1 MESTNHLLG
10 MRIKEI
16 RQSRKISQ
24 DKLSEKLDIDPKY
37 LSRIEVG
44 KATPS
49 LDLLVKVA
57 CLLNVELK
65 ELFEFTHLAKS
76 GEKNQIEGLL
86 KGLSEEQRKL
96 IIKLIKA
103 VTN

>member
-1 MESTNHLLG
+1 MESTNRLLG

-16 RQSRKISQ
+16 RQSRKMSQ
-24 DKLSEKLDIDPKY
+24 DKLSEKLGIDPKY

-49 LDLLVKVA
+49 LDLLVKTA
-57 CLLNVELK
+57 SLLNVELK
-65 ELFEFTHLAKS
+65 ELFEFSHFETAE
-76 GEKNQIEGLL
+76 GKNQVEKLL

-96 IIKLIKA
+96 VVKLIKA
-103 VTN
+103 VVN

>member
-1 MESTNHLLG
+1 MEPINRLLG
-10 MRIKEI
+10 LRIKEI
-16 RQSRKISQ
+16 RQNRKISQ

-49 LDLLVKVA
+49 LDLLVKTA
-57 CLLNVELK
+57 CLLNVEVK
-65 ELFEFTHLAKS
+65 ELFEFTHLEKA
-76 GEKNQIEGLL
+76 GEKNQIETIL

-96 IIKLIKA
+96 SIKLIKA
-103 VTN
+103 VMN

>member
-1 MESTNHLLG
+1 MESTIRLLG

-24 DKLSEKLDIDPKY
+24 DRLSEQLGIDPKY

-49 LDLLVKVA
+49 LDLLVKTAV
-57 CLLNVELK
+57 LLNVEMK
-65 ELFEFTHLAKS
+65 EFFEFTHLEKT
-76 GEKNQIEGLL
+76 GEMNQIEMLL
-86 KGLSEEQRKL
+86 KGLSEERRKL

-103 VTN
+103 VVN

>member
-1 MESTNHLLG
+1 MESTIRLLG

-16 RQSRKISQ
+16 RQNRKISQ

-49 LDLLVKVA
+49 LDLLIKTA
-57 CLLNVELK
+57 SLLNVDLK
-65 ELFEFTHLAKS
+65 ELFEFSHLENA
-76 GEKNQIEGLL
+76 GNKNQIELLL
-86 KGLSEEQRKL
+86 KGLTDEKKKL
-96 IIKLIKA
+96 VVKLIKA
-103 VTN
+103 VAN

>member
-1 MESTNHLLG
+1 MESTNRLLG

-49 LDLLVKVA
+49 LDLLIKTA
-57 CLLNVELK
+57 SLLNVELK
-65 ELFEFTHLAKS
+65 ELFEFSHLENV
-76 GEKNQIEGLL
+76 GNKNQIEILL
-86 KGLSEEQRKL
+86 KGLSDEKRKL
-96 IIKLIKA
+96 VIKLIKA
-103 VTN
+103 VVN

>member
-1 MESTNHLLG
+1 

-49 LDLLVKVA
+49 LDLLVKTA
-57 CLLNVELK
+57 KLLNVELK
-65 ELFEFTHLAKS
+65 ELFEFSHLEKT
-76 GEKNQIEGLL
+76 GEKNQIELLL
-86 KGLSEEQRKL
+86 KGLSDEKRKL

-103 VTN
+103 VVN

>member
-1 MESTNHLLG
+1 MEPINRLLG
-10 MRIKEI
+10 LRIKEI

-49 LDLLVKVA
+49 LDLLVHA
-57 CLLNVELK
+57 AFLLTVEVK
-65 ELFEFTHLAKS
+65 ELFEFTHLEKS
-76 GEKNQIEGLL
+76 GDKNQIEAMS

-96 IIKLIKA
+96 VIKLIKA
-103 VTN
+103 VVN

>member
-1 MESTNHLLG
+1 MEPINRLLG
-10 MRIKEI
+10 LRIKEI

-49 LDLLVKVA
+49 LDLLVNA
-57 CLLNVELK
+57 AFLLNVEVK
-65 ELFEFTHLAKS
+65 ELFEFTHLEKV
-76 GEKNQIEGLL
+76 GDKNQIETMS
-86 KGLSEEQRKL
+86 KSLSEEQRKL
-96 IIKLIKA
+96 VIKLIKA
-103 VTN
+103 VVN

>member
-1 MESTNHLLG
+1 MESINRLLG
-10 MRIKEI
+10 LRIKEI
-16 RQSRKISQ
+16 RQNRKISQ
-24 DKLSEKLDIDPKY
+24 EKLSEKLGVDPKY

-57 CLLNVELK
+57 GLLNVEVK
-65 ELFEFTHLAKS
+65 ALFEFSHLENA
-76 GEKNQIEGLL
+76 EKKVQIQDLL
-86 KGLSEEQRKL
+86 NGVTEEQQKL

-103 VTN
+103 VIV

>member
-1 MESTNHLLG
+1 MESINRLLG
-10 MRIKEI
+10 LRIKEI

-24 DKLSEKLDIDPKY
+24 DKLSEQLDIDPKY

-49 LDLLVKVA
+49 LDLLIKTA
-57 CLLNVELK
+57 SLLNVEMK
-65 ELFEFTHLAKS
+65 ELFEFTHLEKPR
-76 GEKNQIEGLL
+76 EKNQIDTLM
-86 KGLSEEQRKL
+86 KGLSEERRKL

-103 VTN
+103 VVN

>member
-1 MESTNHLLG
+1 MDPTNRLLG

-49 LDLLVKVA
+49 LDLLVKTA
-57 CLLNVELK
+57 SLLGVELK
-65 ELFEFTHLAKS
+65 ELFEFTHLEKT
-76 GEKNQIEGLL
+76 GEKNQIEALL

-103 VTN
+103 VKN

>member
-1 MESTNHLLG
+1 MESTIRLLG

-16 RQSRKISQ
+16 RQSRKMSQ
-24 DKLSEKLDIDPKY
+24 DKLSEKLGIDPKY

-49 LDLLVKVA
+49 LDLLMKTA
-57 CLLNVELK
+57 GFLDIDLK
-65 ELFEFTHLAKS
+65 ELFEFTHFEKAA
-76 GEKNQIEGLL
+76 EKNHIEMLL
-86 KGLSEEQRKL
+86 KRLSEEQRKL
-96 IIKLIKA
+96 VIKLIKA

>member
-1 MESTNHLLG
+1 MDPTNRLLG

-49 LDLLVKVA
+49 LDLLVKTA
-57 CLLNVELK
+57 CLLGVELK
-65 ELFEFTHLAKS
+65 ELFEFTHLEKA
-76 GEKNQIEGLL
+76 GEKNQIEALL

-103 VTN
+103 VKN

>member
-1 MESTNHLLG
+1 MESTIRLLG

-49 LDLLVKVA
+49 LDLLVKTA
-57 CLLNVELK
+57 CFLNVELK
-65 ELFEFTHLAKS
+65 ELFEFSHFES
-76 GEKNQIEGLL
+76 VGDKNQIEMLL
-86 KGLSEEQRKL
+86 KGLSDTQRKL
-96 IIKLIKA
+96 IVKLIKA
-103 VTN
+103 VAN

>member
-1 MESTNHLLG
+1 MESINRLLG
-10 MRIKEI
+10 LRIKEI
-16 RQSRKISQ
+16 RQNRKISQ

-49 LDLLVKVA
+49 LDLLVKTA
-57 CLLNVELK
+57 CLLNVEVK
-65 ELFEFTHLAKS
+65 ELFEFTHLEKA
-76 GEKNQIEGLL
+76 GEKNQIETIL

-96 IIKLIKA
+96 SIKLIKA
-103 VTN
+103 VMN

>member
-1 MESTNHLLG
+1 MDPTNRLLG

-49 LDLLVKVA
+49 LDLLVKTA
-57 CLLNVELK
+57 NLLNVELK
-65 ELFEFTHLAKS
+65 ELFEFTHLEKV
-76 GEKNQIEGLL
+76 GEKNQIESLL

-96 IIKLIKA
+96 VIKLIKA
-103 VTN
+103 VKN

>member
-1 MESTNHLLG
+1 MEPINRLLG
-10 MRIKEI
+10 LRIKEI
-16 RQSRKISQ
+16 RQHRKISQ

-49 LDLLVKVA
+49 LDLLVKTA
-57 CLLNVELK
+57 SILNVEVK
-65 ELFEFTHLAKS
+65 ELFEFTHLEKA
-76 GEKNQIEGLL
+76 GDKNQIEVLL

-96 IIKLIKA
+96 SIKLIRA
-103 VTN
+103 VVN

>member
-1 MESTNHLLG
+1 MELTNRYLG

-49 LDLLVKVA
+49 LDLLVKTA
-57 CLLNVELK
+57 NLLNVELK
-65 ELFEFTHLAKS
+65 ELFEFAHLEKT
-76 GEKNQIEGLL
+76 GDKNQIELLL
-86 KGLSEEQRKL
+86 KCLTDEKRKL
-96 IIKLIKA
+96 VIKLIKA
-103 VTN
+103 VVN

>member
-1 MESTNHLLG
+1 MDPTNRLLG

-49 LDLLVKVA
+49 LDLLVKTA
-57 CLLNVELK
+57 NLLNVELK
-65 ELFEFTHLAKS
+65 ELFEFTHLENA
-76 GEKNQIEGLL
+76 GEKNQIEALL

-103 VTN
+103 VKN

>member
-1 MESTNHLLG
+1 MESINHLLG
-10 MRIKEI
+10 LRIKEI

-24 DKLSEKLDIDPKY
+24 EKLSEKLGIDPKY

-49 LDLLVKVA
+49 LDILIKLA
-57 CLLNVELK
+57 GELK
-65 ELFEFTHLAKS
+65 VDVKDVFEFSHFEVS
-76 GEKNQIEGLL
+76 GEKNQIEAML
-86 KGLSEEQRKL
+86 KGISEEQRKL

-103 VTN
+103 VVN